1 MSNVKIKKSV
11 LQSIIKK
18 SLSESGGKYGDVS
31 RRLTVGPEGSSLPSM
46 LPLSPSDRMS
56 TQLEVERPPV
66 EDPEYTPAN
75 PKELGLALQALS
87 EMISVDQVDQAYDEF
102 KKIIERLEEEAD
114 SDKDMQIESLR
125 RKNAILGAILRES
138 RNNSDLMMKFIEAQ
152 RQIAPRFSNV
162 KGQSPSPIDNVNQNV
177 AAVVSKI
184 NDEFERV
191 GFDVQDYMEALSSAL
206 EERGV
211 SIDFRIDDYSERPL
225 SGIDV
230 ESGSESDDTSSSS
243 IGAPPSTALGQAD
256 DDDDDFTPQQQAE
269 YDELAR
275 QLASGPEAV
284 HFKYE
289 RVLRA
294 YGLSKTNFMDM
305 HRLVR
310 TRELTE
316 GDLEEF
322 LELLGAL
329 QNDPE
334 IVSRVGS
341 KLRSPMTSPDA
352 LLRFISRFKDNY
364 EEKVARDAAAA
375 ADKARP
381 KFEYQTA
388 AKPFGYAA
396 ASGLRQSFIRDVLG
410 VRALNAFIAP
420 KRIQR
425 YVVNSIREAFND
437 AFELPENQEF
447 LKTLFDE
454 EGLEEYKSVMQD
466 PSALNQSALFQNFAG
481 AVTYEALASIAELN
495 FKPHRG
501 QPGRQIGKAFM
512 TEFGDENKKL
522 QSHEEDQL
530 ERMAQRGEYADFVND
545 ILDASEENGH
555 RGLLTAAAAMTAD
568 DADKEEYG
576 SYASPAFSTMKKAAS
591 VAKPPE
597 LHVADYMGKDD
608 PMVGQIKAADRA
620 ARKAARK

>member
-1 MSNVKIKKSV
+1 MSIHMSDVRIKKSV

-18 SLSESGGKYGDVS
+18 SLKESGPKGTGDVS
-31 RRLTVGPEGSSLPSM
+31 RRLTVGPETSSLPAG

-56 TQLEVERPPV
+56 TQLDVERPPV
-66 EDPEYTPAN
+66 EDPEYVPSN
-75 PKELGLALQALS
+75 SKELGFALQALA
-87 EMISVDQVDQAYDEF
+87 EMVPNDQVEQAYTEF
-102 KKIIERLEEEAD
+102 QQVIEKLEAEA
-114 SDKDMQIESLR
+114 SEDKDMQIESLR
-125 RKNAILGAILRES
+125 RKNAKLAARLREAEGL
-138 RNNSDLMMKFIEAQ
+138 DDEDDEDDKLTPEEEA
-152 RQIAPRFSNV
+152 
-162 KGQSPSPIDNVNQNV
+162 
-177 AAVVSKI
+177 
-184 NDEFERV
+184 
-191 GFDVQDYMEALSSAL
+191 
-206 EERGV
+206 
-211 SIDFRIDDYSERPL
+211 
-225 SGIDV
+225 
-230 ESGSESDDTSSSS
+230 
-243 IGAPPSTALGQAD
+243 
-256 DDDDDFTPQQQAE
+256 
-269 YDELAR
+269 ELAAIER
-275 QLASGPEAV
+275 QEATGPDAMY
-284 HFKYE
+284 FKYE

-316 GDLEEF
+316 GDLEDF
-322 LELLGAL
+322 LELLGSL

-334 IVSRVGS
+334 IVAKVSSR
-341 KLRSPMTSPDA
+341 LRNPAANDDA

-364 EEKVARDAAAA
+364 EERVAREAAVA
-375 ADKARP
+375 ADKAQP

-388 AKPFGYAA
+388 AKPYGYAA

-420 KRIQR
+420 RRIQR
-425 YVVNSIREAFND
+425 YVYNSIREAFND

-466 PSALNQSALFQNFAG
+466 QAALNHSTLFQNFAG

-530 ERMAQRGEYADFVND
+530 EQMAQRGEYADFVND
-545 ILDASEENGH
+545 ILDTSEENGH
-555 RGLLTAAAAMTAD
+555 RGLLAAAAAMTAD

-576 SYASPAFSTMKKAAS
+576 SYASPAFSTMKKASS

-597 LHVADYMGKDD
+597 LHVADYAGKDD

>member
-31 RRLTVGPEGSSLPSM
+31 RRLTVGPEDSSLPSM

-66 EDPEYTPAN
+66 EDPEYVPAN

-87 EMISVDQVDQAYDEF
+87 EMVSVDQVDQAYEEF
-102 KKIIERLEEEAD
+102 KKVIERLQEEDD
-114 SDKDMQIESLR
+114 SNKDMQIESLLR
-125 RKNAILGAILRES
+125 RNAKLRARLREAEG
-138 RNNSDLMMKFIEAQ
+138 L
-152 RQIAPRFSNV
+152 
-162 KGQSPSPIDNVNQNV
+162 
-177 AAVVSKI
+177 
-184 NDEFERV
+184 
-191 GFDVQDYMEALSSAL
+191 
-206 EERGV
+206 
-211 SIDFRIDDYSERPL
+211 
-225 SGIDV
+225 
-230 ESGSESDDTSSSS
+230 
-243 IGAPPSTALGQAD
+243 D
-256 DDDDDFTPQQQAE
+256 DDDDDALTPEEEA
-269 YDELAR
+269 ELAAIER
-275 QLASGPEAV
+275 QEATGPEAMY
-284 HFKYE
+284 FKYE
-289 RVLRA
+289 RVLKA
-294 YGLSKTNFMDM
+294 YDLSKYNFMDM

-310 TRELTE
+310 TREITE
-316 GDLEEF
+316 GDFEDF

-329 QNDPE
+329 QNDPD
-334 IVSRVGS
+334 IVAKVGQ
-341 KLRSPMTSPDA
+341 KLRNPALSPDA
-352 LLRFISRFKDNY
+352 MARFIGRFKENY
-364 EEKVARDAAAA
+364 EERVEREAAVA
-375 ADKARP
+375 ADKAQP

-388 AKPFGYAA
+388 AKPYGYAA
-396 ASGLRQSFIRDVLG
+396 ASGLRQAFIRDVLG
-410 VRALNAFIAP
+410 VRALNGFVAP
-420 KRIQR
+420 RRIQR
-425 YVVNSIREAFND
+425 YVYNSIHEAFND

-454 EGLEEYKSVMQD
+454 EGLEEYKSIMQD
-466 PSALNQSALFQNFAG
+466 QAALNHSSLFQNFAG

-530 ERMAQRGEYADFVND
+530 EQMAQRGEYADFVND
-545 ILDASEENGH
+545 ILDTSEENGH
-555 RGLLTAAAAMTAD
+555 RGLLAAAAAMTAD

-576 SYASPAFSTMKKAAS
+576 SYASPAFSTMKKASA

>member
-66 EDPEYTPAN
+66 EDPEYIPAN
-75 PKELGLALQALS
+75 SKELGFALQALA
-87 EMISVDQVDQAYDEF
+87 EMVPVDQVEKAYSEF
-102 KKIIERLEEEAD
+102 QNVIEKLEREA
-114 SDKDMQIESLR
+114 SEDKDMQIESLR
-125 RKNAILGAILRES
+125 RTNARLKARLREA
-138 RNNSDLMMKFIEAQ
+138 E
-152 RQIAPRFSNV
+152 
-162 KGQSPSPIDNVNQNV
+162 GQD
-177 AAVVSKI
+177 
-184 NDEFERV
+184 DE
-191 GFDVQDYMEALSSAL
+191 
-206 EERGV
+206 
-211 SIDFRIDDYSERPL
+211 DDY
-225 SGIDV
+225 D
-230 ESGSESDDTSSSS
+230 
-243 IGAPPSTALGQAD
+243 
-256 DDDDDFTPQQQAE
+256 
-269 YDELAR
+269 DELTPEEEAELAAIER
-275 QLASGPEAV
+275 QEATGPDAMY
-284 HFKYE
+284 FKYE
-289 RVLRA
+289 RVLQA
-294 YGLSKTNFMDM
+294 YGLGRIHFDHIM
-305 HRLVR
+305 RV
-310 TRELTE
+310 TRDGRISTSDIE
-316 GDLEEF
+316 DF
-322 LELLGAL
+322 FELLGAL
-329 QNDPE
+329 QNDPAL
-334 IVSRVGS
+334 VDRVGS
-341 KLRSPMTSPDA
+341 RLRNPNDRGLA
-352 LLRFISRFKDNY
+352 AFISKFKDDY
-364 EEKVARDAAAA
+364 EDQVARDAAIA
-375 ADKARP
+375 ADKATP

-388 AKPFGYAA
+388 AKPYGYAA

-410 VRALNAFIAP
+410 VRALNAFVAP

-425 YVVNSIREAFND
+425 YVYNSIREAFED

-454 EGLEEYKSVMQD
+454 EGLEEYKAIMKDQGS
-466 PSALNQSALFQNFAG
+466 LNHSTLFQNFAG

-522 QSHEEDQL
+522 QSFEEAQL
-530 ERMAQRGEYADFVND
+530 EQMAVRGEYADFVND
-545 ILDASEENGH
+545 ILETSEENGH

-568 DADKEEYG
+568 DADKDEYG
-576 SYASPAFSTMKKAAS
+576 SYASPAFSTMKKASA

-597 LHVADYMGKDD
+597 LHIADYMGKDE

>member
-11 LQSIIKK
+11 LQSIIRK

-66 EDPEYTPAN
+66 EDPEFTPAN

-87 EMISVDQVDQAYDEF
+87 EMVTVDQVDQAYEEF
-102 KKIIERLEEEAD
+102 KKIIERLQEEAD
-114 SDKDMQIESLR
+114 SDKDMQIESLLR
-125 RKNAILGAILRES
+125 RNAKLRSRLREAEG
-138 RNNSDLMMKFIEAQ
+138 L
-152 RQIAPRFSNV
+152 
-162 KGQSPSPIDNVNQNV
+162 
-177 AAVVSKI
+177 
-184 NDEFERV
+184 
-191 GFDVQDYMEALSSAL
+191 
-206 EERGV
+206 
-211 SIDFRIDDYSERPL
+211 
-225 SGIDV
+225 
-230 ESGSESDDTSSSS
+230 
-243 IGAPPSTALGQAD
+243 D
-256 DDDDDFTPQQQAE
+256 DDDDDDALTPEEEA
-269 YDELAR
+269 ELAAIER
-275 QLASGPEAV
+275 QEATGPEAMY
-284 HFKYE
+284 FKYE
-289 RVLRA
+289 RVLKA
-294 YGLSKTNFMDM
+294 YDLSRTNFMDM

-316 GDLEEF
+316 GDLEDF
-322 LELLGAL
+322 LELLGSL

-334 IVSRVGS
+334 IVTKVGG
-341 KLRSPMTSPDA
+341 KIRSPSTSDDA

-364 EEKVARDAAAA
+364 EERVAREAAVA

-388 AKPFGYAA
+388 AKPYGYAA

-410 VRALNAFIAP
+410 VRALNAFVAP

-425 YVVNSIREAFND
+425 YVYNSIREAFND

-454 EGLEEYKSVMQD
+454 EGLEEYKSIMQD
-466 PSALNQSALFQNFAG
+466 QAALNYSTLFQNFAG

-495 FKPHRG
+495 FKPNRG

-530 ERMAQRGEYADFVND
+530 EQMAQRGEYADFVND
-545 ILDASEENGH
+545 VLDTSEENGH
-555 RGLLTAAAAMTAD
+555 RGILTAAAAMTAD